1 MKKITV
7 LVCALVV
14 SNVAFSAESTLEEKP
29 ILISCALPVMPA
41 KAQALKID
49 GSVHYSVWVN
59 EKGGVYSV
67 DTTGD
72 EIFFQATQDALRN
85 CKYEPGHS
93 GVDRGTMKFR
103 SSIP

>member
-1 MKKITV
+1 MKKITL

-14 SNVAFSAESTLEEKP
+14 SNAAFSAESHSEEKP
-29 ILISCALPVMPA
+29 ILITCALPVMPA

-49 GSVHYSVWVN
+49 GSVNYSVWVN
-59 EKGGVYSV
+59 EKGGVHSV

-72 EIFFQATQDALRN
+72 EIFFQATQAALRS
-85 CKYEPGHS
+85 CKYEPGHP

-103 SSIP
+103 SSIK